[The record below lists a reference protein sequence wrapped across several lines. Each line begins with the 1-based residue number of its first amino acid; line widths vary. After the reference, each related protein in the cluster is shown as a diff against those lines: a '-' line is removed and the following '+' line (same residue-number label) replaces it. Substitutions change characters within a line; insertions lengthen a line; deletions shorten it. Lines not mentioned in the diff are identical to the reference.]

1 VHIFVDIAHLVH
13 MVLCLEFD
21 ECWMREYWVEV
32 VLNWV
37 VYLVL
42 CICSQK

>member
-1 VHIFVDIAHLVH
+1 MDQIDVHIFVDSAHLVH

-37 VYLVL
+37 L
-42 CICSQK
+42 

>member
-1 VHIFVDIAHLVH
+1 MTLVIVFHGSNRHAHFVH

-37 VYLVL
+37 V
-42 CICSQK
+42 